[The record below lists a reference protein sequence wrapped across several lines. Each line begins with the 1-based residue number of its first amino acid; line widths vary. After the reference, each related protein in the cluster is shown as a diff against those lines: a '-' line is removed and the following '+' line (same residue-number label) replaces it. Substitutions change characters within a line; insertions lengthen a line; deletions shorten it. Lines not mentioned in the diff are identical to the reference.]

1 MRELGPDSERL
12 HREMGVYAAECGLD
26 GLWGVGPDLAPTVE
40 AFGGNGRW
48 FASLED
54 ARASIAGAFGEGFTV
69 LVKGSRGAQ
78 MEQLLPA
85 LLGETESL
93 SC

>member
-1 MRELGPDSERL
+1 
-12 HREMGVYAAECGLD
+12 MGAYAAECGLD
-26 GLWGVGPDLAPTVE
+26 GLWGVGPELAPAVE
-40 AFGGNGRW
+40 VFGKGGRW
-48 FASLED
+48 FATLDEAQS
-54 ARASIAGAFGEGFTV
+54 AVAGAFGSDSTV